1 MSTSNIVDDYNR
13 DSRYYFPDGNVTL
26 VVSQTLF
33 RVHRSILASDG
44 SAFKDMFA
52 LHEDQSAEVAPSLVQ
67 DGDDDQHP
75 IKLVGDSYVQFSDLL
90 WSLYALPLEISTIMS
105 MECNKFVPRFCNI
118 AVIADKYGFQSTRA
132 WALRSLCEHFRTVIK
147 RLPEALTKDNL
158 VMATEVAKLTC
169 TQVGKEKKDLGLTIT
184 VMERL
189 GIRDLCGLAFY
200 QLLLCGRGVW
210 EKELFLNQSHRV
222 RLLSGHYN
230 VNKLRRDL
238 QQTPLALDH
247 VSNCALGREACN
259 EAWRSTWTLLL
270 SGSRVE
276 WDDGKPSIVSNPE
289 ELDILSS
296 LSAVDRLREVLGRG
310 RRACSLEVD
319 YANVKRYLWCIDSI
333 GDAVEALHRKT
344 KAGLLDFFSDV
355 L

>member
-1 MSTSNIVDDYNR
+1 M
-13 DSRYYFPDGNVTL
+13 
-26 VVSQTLF
+26 
-33 RVHRSILASDG
+33 
-44 SAFKDMFA
+44 
-52 LHEDQSAEVAPSLVQ
+52 VAKRFIS
-67 DGDDDQHP
+67 
-75 IKLVGDSYVQFSDLL
+75 
-90 WSLYALPLEISTIMS
+90 PLEISTIMS

-118 AVIADKYGFQSTRA
+118 AIIADKYGFQSTRA

-147 RLPEALTKDNL
+147 RLPKALTEDNL

-169 TQVGKEKKDLGLTIT
+169 TRVGKGEGVNLLNTIRPLWEKGIEEKKDLGLTIT

-200 QLLLCGRGVW
+200 QLLLCGREVW
-210 EKELFLNQSHRV
+210 EKEPFLNQSHRV

-247 VSNCALGREACN
+247 VSNCALGRDACN

-276 WDDGKPSIVSNPE
+276 WDDGKPSIAPNPD

-319 YANVKRYLWCIDSI
+319 YANVKRCVRCIDSI